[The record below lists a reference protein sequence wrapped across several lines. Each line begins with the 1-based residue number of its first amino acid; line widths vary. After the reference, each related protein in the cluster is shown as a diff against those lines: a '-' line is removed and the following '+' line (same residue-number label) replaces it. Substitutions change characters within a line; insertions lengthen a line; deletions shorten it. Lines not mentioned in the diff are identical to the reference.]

1 MAVCCCKIANLVTK
15 SAVKQVIEHGIG
27 YSKKCFIFEAVEME
41 AVEGRL

>member
-1 MAVCCCKIANLVTK
+1 M
-15 SAVKQVIEHGIG
+15 SAIRQVFEDGIG